1 MTKLLSLFWSISVS
15 TDEDW
20 RKGWRRCCIHCNC
33 PFFHFTDIKLVFL
46 LWVFSNPF
54 AGSAPFSIS
63 LISNSFFST
72 ECFQIHLQDLSL
84 FPCHWYQI
92 VFLYWVLLNP
102 FAGSVPISSSS
113 SQLQPLQAARIEAG
127 TVFLKGNQ
135 NDGQAP
141 PTFQDFYSSLSRR
154 ITRTCSWELS
164 EGLFWQFV
172 GNCKIFAQNN
182 SIGFVDDW
190 FWHFSLDWILGFES
204 LNWIGIFLSLISIQ
218 VLIYLD
224 SCASCSS

>member
-1 MTKLLSLFWSISVS
+1 MATSKSVKGISS
-15 TDEDW
+15 HIHCLDGW
-20 RKGWRRCCIHCNC
+20 RKEWRRCR
-33 PFFHFTDIKLVFL
+33 
-46 LWVFSNPF
+46 
-54 AGSAPFSIS
+54 
-63 LISNSFFST
+63 
-72 ECFQIHLQDLSL
+72 IHLQDLILPL
-84 FPCHWYQI
+84 FPFPFHWC
-92 VFLYWVLLNP
+92 
-102 FAGSVPISSSS
+102 SHCR
-113 SQLQPLQAARIEAG
+113 PLSRPG
-127 TVFLKGNQ
+127 HFSKGNQ